1 MFTLIRE
8 LENFDTV
15 VFTVSK
21 HISDRSKRMEIIY
34 NLINN
39 EHGKICKI
47 WLVNTGHVN
56 GLEAHVVYNNGVCLI
71 YNYESHKLIT
81 GLILR
86 FNQVKRY
93 NITPTK
99 CMSKKVKRHM
109 QNSYNH
115 INF

>member
-8 LENFDTV
+8 LESFDMVNT
-15 VFTVSK
+15 TISK
-21 HISDRSKRMEIIY
+21 HIHERSKRMEIIY

-47 WLVNTGHVN
+47 WIVDTGHRD
-56 GLEAHVVYNNGVCLI
+56 GLEVHVIYNNGVCLI
-71 YNYESHKLIT
+71 YNHETKKLIT

-93 NITPTK
+93 NVTITK
-99 CMSKKVKRHM
+99 CMSKKVKKHV
-109 QNSYNH
+109 QNNYNH
-115 INF
+115 IDF

>member
-8 LENFDTV
+8 LNSFDAVNATA
-15 VFTVSK
+15 SK
-21 HISDRSKRMEIIY
+21 HVSERSKRMEVIH

-39 EHGKICKI
+39 ERGKVCKIC
-47 WLVNTGHVN
+47 LVDTGHRD
-56 GLEAHVVYNNGVCLI
+56 GLEVHVIYNNGVCLI

-86 FNQVKRY
+86 PNQVKRY
-93 NITPTK
+93 NITMTK
-99 CMSKKVKRHM
+99 CMSKKVKKHM

>member
-8 LENFDTV
+8 LESFDMVNT
-15 VFTVSK
+15 TMSK
-21 HISDRSKRMEIIY
+21 HIHERSKRMEIIY
-34 NLINN
+34 NLITS

-56 GLEAHVVYNNGVCLI
+56 GLEIHVIYNNGICLI
-71 YNYESHKLIT
+71 FNNDSKKLIT

-86 FNQVKRY
+86 PKQIERY
-93 NITPTK
+93 KITMTK
-99 CMSKKVKRHM
+99 CMSKKIKRHM